1 MEDIKVWQLVC
12 YAAFSG
18 ALGALALVKLYSKK
32 TVENHINKKLEDYK
46 GNIQAKQRRLQ
57 SQLDALN
64 HQRNLIQTNFLSKKI
79 ESIEALHVKI
89 NKIINYDFHKY
100 GQFDGKVAKALMQ
113 YDGKQDQL
121 DNEVMSG
128 FIALGNELRNMIER
142 NEKCRY
148 ELESASI
155 YVPESV
161 QILFM
166 DVLIETKKIINEYA
180 TELLRQRNLA
190 NSKTILELEF
200 SFRGFVDSF
209 MRDYSNETRK
219 HFVNLQLEIRKE
231 LEPVSID
238 IDDE

>member
-1 MEDIKVWQLVC
+1 MEVWPSVI
-12 YAAFSG
+12 YAILSG
-18 ALGALALVKLYSKK
+18 ALGAFALVQLYLKK
-32 TVENHINKKLEDYK
+32 TIENHINKKLEDYK
-46 GNIQAKQRRLQ
+46 GNIQVKQRRLQ

-89 NKIINYDFHKY
+89 NKIITHDFHKY
-100 GQFDGKVAKALMQ
+100 GQLDGKIAKALMQ
-113 YDGKQDQL
+113 YDEKQDQM
-121 DNEVMSG
+121 DDEVMRG
-128 FIALGNELRNMIER
+128 FIVLGNELRSMIER
-142 NEKCRY
+142 NEMCRY
-148 ELESASI
+148 ELESTSI

-166 DVLIETKKIINEYA
+166 DVLIETKKIISEYA
-180 TELLRQRNLA
+180 KELLRQKNLA
-190 NSKTILELEF
+190 MGKDIVELGF
-200 SFRGFVDSF
+200 SFRDFVDNFLS
-209 MRDYSNETRK
+209 DYSNETRR